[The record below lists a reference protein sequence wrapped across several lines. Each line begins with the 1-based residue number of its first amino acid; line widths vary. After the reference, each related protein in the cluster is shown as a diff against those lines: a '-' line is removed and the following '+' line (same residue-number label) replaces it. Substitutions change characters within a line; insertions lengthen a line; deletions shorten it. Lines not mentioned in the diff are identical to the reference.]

1 MILVVIVVWVAAIIF
16 FANVIK
22 NEREKR
28 KEKLKEEIK
37 EEIKEEFMK
46 EKEDAE

>member
-1 MILVVIVVWVAAIIF
+1 MILVVIIVWIAAIIF

-37 EEIKEEFMK
+37 AELMK
-46 EKEDAE
+46 EKKDAE